1 MTFHQYLAK
10 ARQRDAQQAGQRA
23 RLAQSAR
30 QNRAVRAERRRI
42 QLGLLPLAITLQQ
55 PDGTPVEAVPVAD
68 LEQVISRG
76 P

>member
-1 MTFHQYLAK
+1 MTFHQYLTK
-10 ARQRDAQQAGQRA
+10 ARQHDARPGERA

-30 QNRAVRAERRRI
+30 QNRAVRAERHRI
-42 QLGLLPLAITLQQ
+42 QQGLLPLAITLQQ

-68 LEQVISRG
+68 LEQVITRG

>member
-1 MTFHQYLAK
+1 MTFHQNLAK

-23 RLAQSAR
+23 RLAQGAR

>member
-23 RLAQSAR
+23 RLAQGDR

>member
-23 RLAQSAR
+23 RLARSAR